1 MGLDA
6 AQESTP
12 ESSYNVVGTNLTDS
26 LADHGVIASDRPCLV
41 MNAPQHRY
49 PVNPRREVLRL
60 EALALLKEFAGDLVG
75 IEDPES
81 LLWAVAERTISKL
94 GWLDCVIYLCD
105 PYRDV
110 LIQKAAFGPK
120 SLDYKAIFQPIE
132 VPIGKGI
139 VGKVASTGKAISVG
153 DTRTFSGYIQDD
165 DVRLS
170 ELAVPI
176 LWGNEV
182 LGVIDSEHPEANFY
196 VLEDQLILETIAGIT
211 ATKIQNARSAKANE
225 ELALFYE
232 RNPNPVL
239 QLGVD
244 HKISFINEAAQ
255 RCFPEHLKRGSILE
269 RKGLDEALE
278 QAQSKGQVQWRCSQE
293 NPDTGEW
300 RTGEFNIVHLPSGQ
314 FNLYGSD
321 ISHILKLQKAAEA
334 ANEAKSRFLS
344 VMSHEIRT
352 PLNAILGLTDLLI
365 HEDPTREEQLRH
377 LAYMEFSGR
386 HLLSL
391 VNDILDLEKMASGK
405 ATSVP
410 SLFNLPELLANII
423 DSFQNRADK
432 VGLALSLEVEASVP
446 EVVLTDVKWVTQ
458 ILNNLIGNAIKYTE
472 KGSVL
477 LQVCSLGEEQDG
489 THPVRFSVI
498 DTGRGIPETER
509 DRILQPFEQIRDT
522 ADIEGTGLGLAI
534 VHKIVQRMDGDM
546 QIESVVDQGSTFH
559 VDLPLIQSETD
570 TAKTKTGEIDF
581 SSALNA
587 STPASRTESETE
599 KKGGTSPIDGCRIL
613 IADDNELNRFVAS
626 KLLIRWGYEVTEAV
640 NGKEA
645 IEAWEN
651 EGACLILMDV
661 QMPVMDGIE
670 ATVWI
675 RNQERARGLTRSPI
689 LALTADAE
697 EQTYQRIIA
706 ADMDDRIVKPFDPT
720 ALRTLIERMASKMS
734 ASL

>member
-1 MGLDA
+1 
-6 AQESTP
+6 
-12 ESSYNVVGTNLTDS
+12 
-26 LADHGVIASDRPCLV
+26 
-41 MNAPQHRY
+41 MNALSHR
-49 PVNPRREVLRL
+49 PSSDSRREVLKL
-60 EALALLKEFAGDLVG
+60 EALTLLKEFAGDLVG
-75 IEDPES
+75 IEDPEA
-81 LLWAVAERTISKL
+81 LLWAIAERTISKL
-94 GWLDCVIYLCD
+94 GWVDCVIYLRD
-105 PYRDV
+105 PYRNI

-120 SLDYKAIFQPIE
+120 SMDYKSIFQPIE
-132 VPIGKGI
+132 VPMGKGI
-139 VGKVASTGKAISVG
+139 VGKVASTGKSICIA
-153 DTRTFSGYIQDD
+153 DTRQFEDYIEDD
-165 DVRLS
+165 AVRLS

-176 LWGNEV
+176 LWGDVV
-182 LGVIDSEHPEANFY
+182 LGVIDSEHPEADFY
-196 VLEDQLILETIAGIT
+196 EVEDRLILETICGIT
-211 ATKIQNARSAKANE
+211 ATKIQNARNAQANA

-239 QLGVD
+239 QLSGD
-244 HKISFINEAAQ
+244 REISFINDAAR
-255 RCFPEHLKRGSILE
+255 RCFPEELDKGIVMN
-269 RKGLDEALE
+269 RKGLAEAMDI
-278 QAQSKGQVQWRCSQE
+278 AQSKGQAQWRCNQE
-293 NPDTGEW
+293 DPITGEV
-300 RTGEFNIVHLPSGQ
+300 RTGEFNVVHLPSGQ

-321 ISHILKLQKAAEA
+321 ISHILKLQKAAES

-410 SLFNLPELLANII
+410 SLFNLHELVANII

-432 VGLALSLEVEASVP
+432 VGLALSLEVQASVP
-446 EVVLTDVKWVTQ
+446 EVVFTDVKWITQ

-477 LQVCSLGEEQDG
+477 LKISSQGEEQNDM
-489 THPVRFSVI
+489 HAVRFSVI

-509 DRILQPFEQIRDT
+509 DRILQPFEQIRNT
-522 ADIEGTGLGLAI
+522 VDIEGTGLGLAI
-534 VHKIVQRMDGDM
+534 VHKIVQHMEGDI
-546 QIESVVDQGSTFH
+546 QIESAVGQGSTFH
-559 VDLPLIQSETD
+559 VDLRLAKSKMDTANIQTVEIDSGAPSIGHTTGSELNASLPPSETD
-570 TAKTKTGEIDF
+570 K
-581 SSALNA
+581 
-587 STPASRTESETE
+587 ESET
-599 KKGGTSPIDGCRIL
+599 SPLGGCRIL

-626 KLLIRWGYEVTEAV
+626 RLLIRWGYEVTEAV

-645 IEAWEN
+645 IEAWEK

-675 RNQERARGLTRSPI
+675 RNQERERGLTRSPI

-697 EQTYQRIIA
+697 EQTYKRIIA

-720 ALRTLIERMASKMS
+720 ALRTLIERIASKMS
-734 ASL
+734 VSP

>member
-1 MGLDA
+1 
-6 AQESTP
+6 
-12 ESSYNVVGTNLTDS
+12 
-26 LADHGVIASDRPCLV
+26 

-255 RCFPEHLKRGSILE
+255 RCFPEHLQKGSILE

-405 ATSVP
+405 AAIMCSTFD
-410 SLFNLPELLANII
+410 LRDLLEKII
-423 DSFQNRADK
+423 DSFQNRASK
-432 VGLALSLEVEASVP
+432 VGLDLNVRIHPAVP
-446 EVVLTDVKWVTQ
+446 QHVHSDVKWLTQ

-472 KGSVL
+472 QGSVL
-477 LQVCSLGEEQDG
+477 LDVTCRKTVGDI
-489 THPVRFSVI
+489 PAIIRFSVV
-498 DTGRGIPETER
+498 DTGRGIPKSEQE
-509 DRILQPFEQIRDT
+509 RILQPFEQIRDT
-522 ADIEGTGLGLAI
+522 SQIEGTGLGLAI
-534 VHKIVQRMDGDM
+534 VHKIVQRMSG
-546 QIESVVDQGSTFH
+546 QLHIQSAVGKGSTFR
-559 VDLPLIQSETD
+559 VDLPM
-570 TAKTKTGEIDF
+570 A
-581 SSALNA
+581 
-587 STPASRTESETE
+587 ESEQLE
-599 KKGGTSPIDGCRIL
+599 GHAQNDHPKSGHSTSNGSSKSNESKEEESNNPKRRDQAIPQPGCRIL
-613 IADDNELNRFVAS
+613 LADDNELNRFVAS
-626 KLLIRWGYEVTEAV
+626 KLLNRWGYEVTEAV

-645 IEAWEN
+645 IEAWALDN
-651 EGACLILMDV
+651 TCLILMDI
-661 QMPVMDGIE
+661 QMPIMDGIE
-670 ATVWI
+670 ATGWI
-675 RNQERARGLTRSPI
+675 RKQEADQGLSRTPI

-697 EQTYQRIIA
+697 EQTYRKILA
-706 ADMDDRIVKPFDPT
+706 AGMDDRIVKPFDPT
-720 ALRTLIERMASKMS
+720 ALRVLIERVTSEMSKE
-734 ASL
+734 A